1 MARGSRSNTSAA
13 TRDPLLRSLTQWS
26 LPLPSGHLQVPGLGN
41 PFDLSQVEDGRRWH
55 PDPDHGPLTI
65 GGRWARVVVHKRP
78 VIARSQALNPLGFRG
93 FPRAVQVPVG
103 VQFHSPL
110 KVVTCVRR
118 KVRRAVIFAKK
129 KSGRGVKRRRP
140 RRTFRSEIWC

>member
-1 MARGSRSNTSAA
+1 MARGGSRSTPAA
-13 TRDPLLRSLTQWS
+13 TRDPLRSLTAWS
-26 LPLPSGHLQVPGLGN
+26 LPLPQGHVQVPFLG
-41 PFDLSQVEDGRRWH
+41 DLTEVEDGRRWH
-55 PDPDHGPLTI
+55 PDPDHGALTI

-78 VIARSQALNPLGFRG
+78 VIARSQALKPLGFSG

-103 VQFHSPL
+103 VQFHSPF
-110 KVVTCVRR
+110 KVVTCIRR

-129 KSGRGVKRRRP
+129 KAGRGVKRRRP